1 MTRGEDGRA
10 GEIGERAEAK
20 VEREQWEIVLPQGRV
35 VAEMPD

>member
-1 MTRGEDGRA
+1 VIGHDRVRQHGEL
-10 GEIGERAEAK
+10 AEAK